1 MCVPGEPG
9 QRSATLAS
17 TGQALAALRDAL
29 TFLATTDATALTV
42 AEQADCLRG
51 LQRAESVR
59 IAAQTAV
66 LDAFA
71 DGCGYAD
78 DGQGSARSWLRW
90 QTRIT
95 GSAAYVAMAW
105 TRRLAEHP
113 RLREALAA
121 STISESWARQFSD
134 WTDLLPASA
143 RSDADAIL
151 LAAAAAGATLLDLAG
166 LAEEMRNRTA
176 SPDRDSDDD
185 GFGDRSLRLDLHYR
199 GAGRLRGDLT
209 PRCAAS
215 LQAILDALGKKKG
228 PEDLRTQA
236 QRSHDALEE
245 ACRRLIAAKCMPDR
259 AGQATQ
265 IQLHMTLDQLLGRE
279 PGTTDGQPGTTSGQ
293 PGTTS
298 GQPGTTSGQPGA
310 TSGQPGPTGGRPGTG
325 EVVRRVLFPNID
337 DLTRPQPGGWTGP
350 GALASPGDLCDAS
363 IVPIVSG
370 HVDHELLDK
379 LTGTLLGPA
388 AAASASPST
397 AGDGTTDGGSA
408 KAAQAARFGADYA
421 RELILR
427 NAVAL
432 LSGPAGLA
440 CRLRTSRLRGPAAS
454 ISLPLDVGAASD
466 TIPAHLRR
474 AVILRDVHCGFP
486 GCTDPNC
493 QVHHIIPLSE
503 GGTTSLDKLILGC
516 AFHHLIAIH
525 TWGWKLILNA
535 DGTKTAI
542 SPDGKRILHS
552 HDPPRVA

>member
-1 MCVPGEPG
+1 MCVSDEPG
-9 QRSATLAS
+9 QPGHQGQPSQQGQPAQLGRLGQLGRPGHPPAPLAS
-17 TGQALAALRDAL
+17 TGEALAALRDAL
-29 TFLATTDATALTV
+29 AFLAATDATALTA

-59 IAAQTAV
+59 VAAQTAV

-78 DGQGSARSWLRW
+78 DGQGSARTWLRW

-95 GSAAYVAMAW
+95 GAAAYAAMAW
-105 TRRLAEHP
+105 TRRLAGHP
-113 RLREALAA
+113 RLREALADG
-121 STISESWARQFSD
+121 TISESWARQISD

-166 LAEEMRNRTA
+166 LAEEMRNRLA
-176 SPDRDSDDD
+176 SPDRDSGDD

-228 PEDLRTQA
+228 PEDTRTQA
-236 QRSHDALEE
+236 QRNHDALEE
-245 ACRRLIAAKCMPDR
+245 ACRRLIAAKCTPDR
-259 AGQATQ
+259 AGQPTQ
-265 IQLHMTLDQLLGRE
+265 VQLHMTLDQLLRLE
-279 PGTTDGQPGTTSGQ
+279 
-293 PGTTS
+293 
-298 GQPGTTSGQPGA
+298 
-310 TSGQPGPTGGRPGTG
+310 PGPTGARPGSG
-325 EVVRRVLFPNID
+325 EVVRRRLFPGFD

-350 GALASPGDLCDAS
+350 GAMATGGDLCDAS
-363 IVPIVSG
+363 IVPIVTG

-379 LTGTLLGPA
+379 LAAMLPGQVGGPGAPPGA
-388 AAASASPST
+388 AGEDAS
-397 AGDGTTDGGSA
+397 DGGSA
-408 KAAQAARFGADYA
+408 KAARLGAGYA

-440 CRLRTSRLRGPAAS
+440 SRLRTNRRCGPAAS
-454 ISLPLDVGAASD
+454 ISLPLDVGAATD

-493 QVHHIIPLSE
+493 QVHHIIPVSE
-503 GGTTSLDKLILGC
+503 GGTTSLDNMTLGC
-516 AFHHLIAIH
+516 PFHHLIAIH

-552 HDPPRVA
+552 HDPPKVA